1 MTNHQQFIAAM
12 KWVEAEQAAHEL
24 TKKALA
30 SVVADCERFKGQL
43 KQLEQSY
50 KEMNDWWQLTNTG
63 DLDMLNQAFMDDT
76 MVDEGVVKEWG
87 NGEAA
92 LDIAN
97 AIIALRERNKELEQE
112 LRETRE
118 SLEEYQSF
126 ERENPNV

>member
-30 SVVADCERFKGQL
+30 SVVADCERFKVQVE
-43 KQLEQSY
+43 QLEQKY
-50 KEMNDWWQLTNTG
+50 KDMNNWWQLTNTG
-63 DLDMLNQAFMDDT
+63 DLDMLDQAFMDNP

-92 LDIAN
+92 LDIAK
-97 AIIALRERNKELEQE
+97 AIIALRGRNKELEQE
-112 LRETRE
+112 LTVLRREKKGGWA
-118 SLEEYQSF
+118 
-126 ERENPNV
+126 